1 MSELKVF
8 RASAGSG
15 KTYTLTQE
23 YIRLLF
29 NNPTNYAHTLAVT
42 FTNKATAEMRAR
54 ILSTLHDLSCN
65 APGAINL
72 KQDLK
77 KEFNKSDKEISTT
90 ASELLSM
97 LLHDFSRFSI
107 STIDSFFQKVT
118 RSFARE
124 MGLPAGFRLELETN
138 HIMLQAIDRLILEM
152 DEPQHKEVK
161 EWLIQFARERM
172 ENDKGWN
179 IASEISRLSNEIFK
193 ETYQANALRLS
204 SRISDKNFLATYKR
218 ALEEIIRNVDDKI
231 KAIGNKGLEII
242 SHYNLDLN
250 SDFSGKSRTK
260 VKVFERFV
268 NQQDHLIAEKFIK
281 LLDGADQ
288 WTRKDNPTE
297 KNIAIE
303 EAYNSG
309 LHALLT
315 DALEI
320 IEKESRDYHT
330 ARFILPE
337 LNALG
342 VVNDVNKKMME
353 ICREQNV
360 FLISG
365 TNFLLTQIINE
376 NESPFIYEKTGSRYA
391 HYMMDEFQDTSSLQY
406 LNFLPLINDTL
417 ASGQYALMVG
427 DVKQAIYRWR
437 NSDWNLLAEAVE
449 EDFKRFGLEART
461 LHTNWRSN
469 EEVIRF
475 NNSFFKMA
483 ARLLQ
488 QQFNNLIPEEQSEN
502 PNLQKLQNKIE
513 NAYHDI
519 EQQVPK
525 SGIDSG
531 GELFIKFIEGKSKDD
546 FMDATLHQTILRVD
560 KLVESGNKL
569 SDICILVRKND
580 EAVAIT
586 NALLSG
592 SFHPNAVT
600 YPVISNESLV
610 IANSEAIRLIL
621 AQLRY
626 IRNPEDNVTESF
638 IRMHWL
644 KNQQQPTSPEELNL
658 TPYFHNIQTEALW
671 NRHKATILDYRE
683 KPIYQLAEEL
693 IRLLPE
699 ELCKTHGVYIQSFM
713 SLLLKFIIQES
724 ADLNKFLDY
733 WDKSGQRVSLSVPDN
748 QDAIRVMTIHKSKG
762 LEFKTVILPFANW
775 SINGMKH
782 SNLLWLEPP
791 TEPFNAIPLVPVK
804 AQKDLAKS
812 HFAEAY
818 LNEIMHQYVDNL
830 NLAYVALTRA
840 RESLNVFCQIQAKEN
855 DKPISEYSNI
865 SQILHVFAQGKEA
878 FEQFPKCYNE
888 EEMLF
893 HFKKL
898 DLSVRGAEKSQE
910 SKENKSTN
918 REFDKITATPFSF
931 TSGQKS
937 IVNHLESEEYF
948 RHSDETG
955 KINYGKIMHRIFEQI
970 VTTKDVDKVLSEMKF
985 KGQLSQ
991 EESLQL
997 KKEIEVWLS
1006 HPNVAS
1012 WFDGSYQVKTE
1023 AGILAGEIRRP
1034 DRVMIKNGEVLVV
1047 DYKFGES
1054 RSFSHHQQVL
1064 QYMKLIRQM
1073 GYGNV
1078 RGYLWYVSQNEIE
1091 EVK

>member
-1 MSELKVF
+1 MD
-8 RASAGSG
+8 
-15 KTYTLTQE
+15 
-23 YIRLLF
+23 
-29 NNPTNYAHTLAVT
+29 YAHTLAVT
-42 FTNKATAEMRAR
+42 FTNKATAEMRSR
-54 ILSTLHDLSCN
+54 ILSTLHDLSCD
-65 APGAINL
+65 APGAYNL
-72 KQDLK
+72 KKELK
-77 KEFNKSDKEISTT
+77 REFNKSDKEISST

-172 ENDKGWN
+172 ESDKGWN
-179 IASEISRLSNEIFK
+179 IATEISRLSSEIFK
-193 ETYQANALRLS
+193 ETYQANAFRLS
-204 SRISDKNFLATYKR
+204 SRIGDKNFLVAYKR
-218 ALEEIIRNVDDKI
+218 ALEEIIRNIDDKI
-231 KAIGNKGLEII
+231 KTIGAKGLEII
-242 SHYNLDLN
+242 AQYNLDLN
-250 SDFSGKSRTK
+250 NDFNGRSRTK

-268 NQQDHLIAEKFIK
+268 NLQDHLNAEKFIK

-303 EAYNSG
+303 AAYNNG
-309 LHALLT
+309 LHAFLT
-315 DALEI
+315 DALET
-320 IEKESRDYHT
+320 IENKSRDYHT

-365 TNFLLTQIINE
+365 TNFLLTQIINQ
-376 NESPFIYEKTGSRYA
+376 NESPFIYEKTGTRYA

-417 ASGQYALMVG
+417 ASGKYALMVG

-449 EDFKRFGLEART
+449 EDFKRFGLEAKT
-461 LHTNWRSN
+461 LDTNWRSN

-483 ARLLQ
+483 AKLLQ
-488 QQFNNLIPEEQSEN
+488 QQFNNLIPEEESQN
-502 PNLQKLQNKIE
+502 PNLQKLQSKIE

-519 EQQVPK
+519 EQQVPE

-531 GELFIKFIEGKSKDD
+531 GEVFIKFIEEKKKGD
-546 FMDATLHQTILRVD
+546 FVDATLYQTILRVD

-569 SDICILVRKND
+569 SDICILVRKNE

-592 SFHPNAVT
+592 HYHPNGIT
-600 YPVISNESLV
+600 YPVISNESLI

-626 IRNPEDNVTESF
+626 IRNPEDSVTESF

-644 KNQQQPTSPEELNL
+644 KNQQEIKPADNLNL
-658 TPYFHNIQTEALW
+658 TPYFHDAQTEALW
-671 NRHKATILDYRE
+671 VKHKSTILDYRE

-693 IRLLPE
+693 IRLLPDD
-699 ELCKTHGVYIQSFM
+699 LCKVHGVYIQSFM

-748 QDAIRVMTIHKSKG
+748 QNAIRVMTIHKSKG
-762 LEFKTVILPFANW
+762 LEFKTVIIPFANW
-775 SINGMKH
+775 NINSMKH
-782 SNLLWLEPP
+782 YNLLWLEPP
-791 TEPFNAIPLVPVK
+791 SEPFNALPLVPVK

-812 HFAEAY
+812 HFAQAY
-818 LNEIMHQYVDNL
+818 LDEIMHQYVDNL

-840 RESLNVFCQIQAKEN
+840 RESLNIICQIQPKDN
-855 DKPISEYSNI
+855 DKPISEYPNI
-865 SQILHVFAQGKEA
+865 SQIMHAFAQGNNA
-878 FEQFPKCYNE
+878 LEQFPNCFDDD
-888 EEMLF
+888 EMVF
-893 HFKKL
+893 HFKKM
-898 DLSVRGAEKSQE
+898 DLSIRKAEKSQE
-910 SKENKSTN
+910 SNEKRSTN
-918 REFDKITATPFSF
+918 REINSITAPPFSF

-948 RHSDETG
+948 QHSDETG

-970 VTTKDVDKVLSEMKF
+970 VSAKDVDKVLSEMKF
-985 KGQLSQ
+985 KGQISQ
-991 EESLQL
+991 EESIKL

-1006 HPNVAS
+1006 HPKVAS

-1034 DRVMIKNGEVLVV
+1034 DRVMIINHEVLVV
-1047 DYKFGES
+1047 DYKFGET
-1054 RSFSHHQQVL
+1054 RSFSHHQQVE

-1078 RGYLWYVSQNEIE
+1078 RGCLWYVSQNEIE